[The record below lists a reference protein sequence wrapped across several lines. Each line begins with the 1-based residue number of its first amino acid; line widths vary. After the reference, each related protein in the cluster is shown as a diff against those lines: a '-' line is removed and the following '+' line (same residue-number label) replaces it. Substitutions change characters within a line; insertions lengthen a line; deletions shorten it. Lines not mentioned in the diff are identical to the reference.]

1 VKFINWLGDIKPISI
16 ETLKLTY
23 EQVTLGKLKNHINIK
38 KKVKE
43 IAKQLMD
50 YPLKQLE
57 EVILFMLG

>member
-1 VKFINWLGDIKPISI
+1 
-16 ETLKLTY
+16 LTY

-43 IAKQLMD
+43 IAQQLMD
-50 YPLKQLE
+50 YPLRQLE